1 MLNSSKEGAFSG
13 MCKRHVRRLS
23 ASSGI
28 DLDDDASIRD
38 KLKNIIRIRAE
49 NNIGNK

>member
-13 MCKRHVRRLS
+13 MCKRRVRRLS
-23 ASSGI
+23 TSSGI

-49 NNIGNK
+49 NNFGNK